1 LSLALA
7 AAAALAWLVL
17 IAARGGFWLCR
28 ERDEGPLPDPAHWPE
43 VVAVVP
49 ARNEAD
55 VIESSIGSLLRQDY
69 PGPFRVILVDDHS
82 EDGTGDA
89 ARSAFPV
96 DRLAVLSAPPLAE
109 GWTGKL
115 AAQNFGVSQ
124 AGAPEWLWLTDADI
138 AHAPDTLRRLVARG
152 EAHRL
157 ALVSRM
163 AQLKTDHLA
172 ERAMIPAFVFFFA
185 MLFPFARVNQTTN
198 PVAAAAGGCMLVRR
212 QALEAAGGL
221 AMIRRE
227 IIDDCALA
235 RLLKPQGGLWLGLSH
250 DSASLR
256 PYGGLG
262 EIGAMI
268 SRSAFA
274 QLRFSPWL
282 LVGTVLGMGLVFL
295 AGPVL
300 AVASGGPARWIGASV
315 WLAMALAYQPVLR
328 FYRLSPFWGATLPA
342 IGVLYTAFTVQ
353 SALEFWAGRGGRW
366 KGRAQAMAA

>member
-1 LSLALA
+1 MSLALA

-28 ERDEGPLPDPAHWPE
+28 ERDDGALPYPSDWPE
-43 VVAVVP
+43 VVAIVP

-55 VIESSIGSLLRQDY
+55 VIESAIGSLLRQDY
-69 PGPFRVILVDDHS
+69 LGALRVILVDDQS
-82 EDGTGDA
+82 EDGTADLVRA
-89 ARSAFPV
+89 AFP
-96 DRLAVLSAPPLAE
+96 DARLSVLSAPPLAA

-115 AAQNFGVSQ
+115 AAQNFGLTQ
-124 AGAPEWLWLTDADI
+124 AGAAKWLWLTDADI
-138 AHAPDTLRRLVARG
+138 AHAPDTLTRLVARA
-152 EAHRL
+152 EAGGL

-163 AQLKTDHLA
+163 AQLKTDYVA

-185 MLFPFARVNQTTN
+185 MLFPFAQVNKPSSRIT
-198 PVAAAAGGCMLVRR
+198 AAAGGCMLVRR
-212 QALEAAGGL
+212 SALEGAGGL

-235 RLLKPQGGLWLGLSH
+235 RLLKPQGGLWLGLSR

-262 EIGAMI
+262 DIGAMI

-274 QLRFSPWL
+274 QLRFSPVL
-282 LVGTVLGMGLVFL
+282 LVGTVLGMGLVFV

-300 AVASGGPARWIGASV
+300 ALSGHGLAQWVGAGV
-315 WLAMALAYQPVLR
+315 WLVMALAYQPMLR
-328 FYRLSPFWGATLPA
+328 FYRLSPLWGAALPA
-342 IGVLYTAFTVQ
+342 IGVLYTVFTVQ
-353 SALEFWAGRGGRW
+353 SAVQFWAGRGGQW
-366 KGRAQAMAA
+366 KGRAQAMAT